1 MNNRAI
7 TLSLLMAIIAVWMVQ
22 SYVSSIEEATQKKFG
37 TEILVVE
44 AKRDIKEGEDI
55 NETMLELKAIPK
67 KFLEPGAKAFS
78 PGETQKREGESESS
92 SDREMKSFAASG
104 YVAIVPIKKGEQ
116 VTYNKIVE
124 PGMRTGLAPQVAPG
138 KRAVAIPVN
147 ETSAVSK
154 LVKPGDRVDLI
165 AVLDMG
171 AGRESRISKTI
182 LQDVVVLAV
191 GKNVTGNVA
200 RLVESDPFG
209 GKERIKTLSEDS
221 NFASV
226 TLEVEP
232 SQAQVLALV
241 LNNSDNILTL
251 SLRNNDDT
259 DRQNIGSTS
268 VMDILGA
275 DAAKLR
281 LPAGK
286 R

>member
-1 MNNRAI
+1 MNNRALF
-7 TLSLLMAIIAVWMVQ
+7 LSLAMAGLAVWMVQ
-22 SYVSSIEEATQKKFG
+22 SYVSSIEDATQKKFG

-67 KFLEPGAKAFS
+67 KFLEPGAKSFS
-78 PGETQKREGESESS
+78 RSDTQAREGENESN
-92 SDREMKSFAASG
+92 SDREMKNFAASG
-104 YVAIVPIKKGEQ
+104 YVAVVPIKKGEQ

-124 PGMRTGLAPQVAPG
+124 PGMRTGLAPQIAPG
-138 KRAVAIPVN
+138 KRAIAIPVG
-147 ETSAVSK
+147 EVSSVSK

-171 AGRESRISKTI
+171 GGRENRIAKTV

-191 GKNVTGNVA
+191 GRNVTGNVA
-200 RLVESDPFG
+200 RVIDTDAFG
-209 GKERIKTLSEDS
+209 GKEHIRTLSEDA
-221 NFASV
+221 NFSSV

-232 SQAQVLALV
+232 SQAQALALV
-241 LNNSDNILTL
+241 LNNADNVMTL

-259 DRQNIGSTS
+259 DRQPVGSTS
-268 VMDILGA
+268 ITDLLGA
-275 DAAKLR
+275 DASKLR